1 MPVGVAGRRLATLL
15 GATALAVSLAACG
28 GSQIDERTA
37 TRVSVERGTSTTVQ
51 LQIPVGGRADEAFG
65 SIDGF
70 RIESTPSD
78 VSSSFVSDLATL
90 PNAVELTESVG
101 LRYVSASSSS
111 GPDSIVIALALA
123 PDDPTQLTSFEQALI
138 DGVSGG
144 SPTQV
149 VTLGGEP
156 AVLVDTVDQ
165 TTGEAFQM
173 VFWSGNGLDLLVVGL
188 VDDRTG
194 TEQIAEAFIQA
205 NAGT

>member
-15 GATALAVSLAACG
+15 GATALAVSVAACG

-90 PNAVELTESVG
+90 PNALELTESVG
-101 LRYVSASSSS
+101 LRYVSASSS
-111 GPDSIVIALALA
+111 V
-123 PDDPTQLTSFEQALI
+123 
-138 DGVSGG
+138 G
-144 SPTQV
+144 SR
-149 VTLGGEP
+149 
-156 AVLVDTVDQ
+156 
-165 TTGEAFQM
+165 
-173 VFWSGNGLDLLVVGL
+173 LDRDRARVGS
-188 VDDRTG
+188 
-194 TEQIAEAFIQA
+194 
-205 NAGT
+205 

>member
-37 TRVSVERGTSTTVQ
+37 TRISVERGTSTTVQ

-90 PNAVELTESVG
+90 PNAARAHRVG
-101 LRYVSASSSS
+101 RAPLRVRF
-111 GPDSIVIALALA
+111 
-123 PDDPTQLTSFEQALI
+123 QL
-138 DGVSGG
+138 VG
-144 SPTQV
+144 SR
-149 VTLGGEP
+149 
-156 AVLVDTVDQ
+156 
-165 TTGEAFQM
+165 
-173 VFWSGNGLDLLVVGL
+173 LDRDRARVGS
-188 VDDRTG
+188 
-194 TEQIAEAFIQA
+194 
-205 NAGT
+205 

>member
-37 TRVSVERGTSTTVQ
+37 TRISVERGTSTTVQ

-78 VSSSFVSDLATL
+78 VASSFVSDLATL
-90 PNAVELTESVG
+90 PNALELTESVG

-156 AVLVDTVDQ
+156 ALLVDTVDQ
-165 TTGEAFQM
+165 TTGEAFQL

-205 NAGT
+205 NVGT